1 MNKDKVVLITGSC
14 GFIGMHTCEL
24 FLKKNYTVVGIDNLN
39 DYYNPLLKKKRLAVL
54 RKYENFIFHKTDITK
69 FNSLNTKVKK
79 YSPKTIIHLAA
90 QAGVRYS
97 LINPWEYINVNL
109 LGTTNI
115 FESARLN
122 KVSTVLYASSSS
134 VYGNSQA
141 AKFKESDNTDH
152 PVSLYAATK
161 KSGELI
167 AHSYHKLYKINAVG
181 LRFFTVY
188 GPYDRPDMALFMF
201 SSKILRDE
209 PIDVF
214 SGGELERD
222 FTYIDDIVQGIWG
235 AYKIKKAGYRIY
247 NLGGNKTHSV
257 NQFISFIE
265 KSLNKK
271 AIRNELPFQ
280 KGDVPKTSAN
290 ISKSKK
296 DLMYEPKTKLREG
309 IEKRNAWFIK
319 NWSWLQKI

>member
-1 MNKDKVVLITGSC
+1 MNKNKTVLVTGSC
-14 GFIGMHTCEL
+14 GFIGMHTCEH
-24 FLKKNYTVVGIDNLN
+24 FLKKKYTVIGIDNMN
-39 DYYNPLLKKKRLAVL
+39 NYYSPLLKKKRLSIL
-54 RKYENFIFHKTDITK
+54 QKYDNFVFHKTDISH
-69 FNSLNTKVKK
+69 FESLNAQVKK

-97 LINPWEYINVNL
+97 LINPWEYINANV
-109 LGTTNI
+109 LGTTNV
-115 FESARLN
+115 FESARIN
-122 KVSTVLYASSSS
+122 GVANVIYASSSS

-141 AKFKESDNTDH
+141 SKFKETNNTDH

-161 KSGELI
+161 KSTELI
-167 AHSYHKLYKINAVG
+167 AHSYHDLYKINTIG

-201 SSKILRDE
+201 SSKILQDQ

-214 SGGELERD
+214 SGGVLERD

-235 AYKIKKAGYRIY
+235 AYKLKQAGHKIY

-257 NQFISFIE
+257 NQFISCIE
-265 KSLNKK
+265 KSLDKK
-271 AIRNELPFQ
+271 AVRNELPFQ

-290 ISKSKK
+290 ISQSKK
-296 DLMYEPKTKLREG
+296 DLGYEPKTTLKEG
-309 IEKRNAWFIK
+309 IMKRNNWFK
-319 NWSWLQKI
+319 ENWDWLQKI